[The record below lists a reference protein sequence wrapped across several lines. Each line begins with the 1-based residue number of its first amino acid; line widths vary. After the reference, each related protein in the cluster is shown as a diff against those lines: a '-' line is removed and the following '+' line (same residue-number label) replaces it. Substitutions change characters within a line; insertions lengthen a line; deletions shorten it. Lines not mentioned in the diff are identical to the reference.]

1 MKLSRREVLSTALLA
16 AAAAPVAPAQKS
28 AQEPTQ
34 DWLAVS
40 VGQNKRN
47 AETLEKIALPQAT
60 EPAFLF
66 KP

>member
-16 AAAAPVAPAQKS
+16 AAAAPVAPAQ
-28 AQEPTQ
+28 EPAQ

-40 VGQNKRN
+40 VDQNKRN
-47 AETLEKIALPQAT
+47 AETLEKVVLPQAT
-60 EPAFLF
+60 EPAFIF

>member
-16 AAAAPVAPAQKS
+16 TAAAPVAPAQKP
-28 AQEPTQ
+28 AQEPAQ

-40 VGQNKRN
+40 VDQNKRN
-47 AETLEKIALPQAT
+47 AETLEKVVLPQAT
-60 EPAFLF
+60 EPAFIF